1 MPGVSSSSPHSDGRP
16 ASRFAHIDQLCKIL
30 SDQADTCHQLAECAQ
45 EQQEALKLGSGSN
58 FVRSSLTQAHLARR
72 LFFLEEE
79 RTAAVE
85 SLASALSA
93 TASPTDLST
102 LLERLPEAD
111 SERLA
116 ARSREL
122 QRTANRASSVQKV
135 NAQMVQTNIQ
145 LAAALTR
152 QMVDPA
158 NRYYADRPG
167 TQELPASQLD
177 QRI

>member
-1 MPGVSSSSPHSDGRP
+1 MPGVSSFSAPSTGRP
-16 ASRFAHIDQLCKIL
+16 ANRFAHIDQLCRIL
-30 SDQADTCHQLAECAQ
+30 SDQEETCRQLADCAQ
-45 EQQEALKLGSGSN
+45 EQQDALRKGNGSD

-79 RTAAVE
+79 RSAAVD
-85 SLASALSA
+85 SLAQVLSS
-93 TASPTDLST
+93 TSSPTDLAS
-102 LLERLPEAD
+102 LMERLPEDD

-116 ARSREL
+116 AHSRDIQRS
-122 QRTANRASSVQKV
+122 ADRASSVQKV

-152 QMVDPA
+152 QFVDPA
-158 NRYYADRPG
+158 EHYNPGRPA
-167 TQELPASQLD
+167 TRDIRASQLD

>member
-1 MPGVSSSSPHSDGRP
+1 M
-16 ASRFAHIDQLCKIL
+16 DQLCRIL
-30 SDQADTCHQLAECAQ
+30 SDQEETCHQLADCAL
-45 EQQEALKLGSGSN
+45 EQQNALRQGNGAD

-79 RTAAVE
+79 RAAAIE
-85 SLASALSA
+85 SLASVLSE
-93 TASPTDLST
+93 TSRPTDLAT

-111 SERLA
+111 SQRLA
-116 ARSREL
+116 ARSRNL
-122 QRTANRASSVQKV
+122 QRSADRVSSLQKV

-152 QMVDPA
+152 HFIDPS
-158 NRYYADRPG
+158 NHYYAGRPAS
-167 TQELPASQLD
+167 QELPASQLD